1 MKNEINEPIKKIEN
15 AKSGGFAQLGFE
27 SLIGKDVLYANQILL
42 DEGFENKKSSR
53 NLYSILD
60 RNKWFYGVP
69 YNTISITPDEN
80 KMVISIIIHFNSIID
95 LSFYDAFVL
104 DYGNPESIQVFDG
117 YDSIGEWTKDD
128 PNQRVRKTTYKLK
141 EGKFEDEPLFMFWNK
156 NGYQIKSLTKHKQNL
171 SLISFSIV
179 PR

>member
-1 MKNEINEPIKKIEN
+1 M
-15 AKSGGFAQLGFE
+15 
-27 SLIGKDVLYANQILL
+27 
-42 DEGFENKKSSR
+42 
-53 NLYSILD
+53 
-60 RNKWFYGVP
+60 P

-80 KMVISIIIHFNSIID
+80 KMVRSIIIHFNSIID
-95 LSFYDAFVL
+95 LNFYDAFVL

-128 PNQRVRKTTYKLK
+128 PNQRVSKTTYKLK

>member
-1 MKNEINEPIKKIEN
+1 MNFERKSNENYISS
-15 AKSGGFAQLGFE
+15 KSGDFAELGFE
-27 SLIGKDVLYANQILL
+27 SLIGKDVSYADQILL

-60 RNKWFYGVP
+60 KNKWFYSMP

-80 KMVISIIIHFNSIID
+80 KMVRSIIIHFNSIID
-95 LSFYDAFVL
+95 LNFYDAFVL